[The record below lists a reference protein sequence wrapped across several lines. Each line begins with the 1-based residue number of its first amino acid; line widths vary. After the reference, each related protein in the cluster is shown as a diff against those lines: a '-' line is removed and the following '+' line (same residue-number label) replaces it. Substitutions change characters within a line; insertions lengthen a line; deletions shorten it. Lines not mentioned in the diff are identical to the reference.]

1 MVVTDIVEYTKSR
14 YKIYI
19 EREFAFVLYKGELR
33 LYGVT
38 KDKELANESYEQ
50 IMKEVLP
57 KRAKLRS
64 MNLLKS
70 RDYTRK
76 QLGDKLRSGFYP
88 ETVIEEAL
96 DYVATYRYIDD
107 DRYALSYIRY
117 HSESKSRKSLNT
129 ALLQKGIDKETLN
142 RAWTAWE
149 EEGNRQN
156 EAEQIKKL
164 LEKRKFDCKA
174 ADPKEVQRTYAFLMR
189 KGFSPEMIR
198 KFVKNDRNDDFYL
211 T

>member
-1 MVVTDIVEYTKSR
+1 MIVTDIVEYTKSR

-33 LYGVT
+33 LYGVE
-38 KDKELANESYEQ
+38 KDKELAEESYAR

-70 RDYTRK
+70 REYTRK

-88 ETVIEEAL
+88 EAVIEEAL
-96 DYVATYRYIDD
+96 DYVESYHYIDD

-117 HSESKSRKSLNT
+117 HSESKSRKILDRT
-129 ALLQKGIDKETLN
+129 LLQKGIDKETLSH
-142 RAWTAWE
+142 AWAVWE

-156 EAEQIKKL
+156 EGYLIQKL
-164 LEKRKFDCKA
+164 LEKRKFDCKTA
-174 ADPKEVQRTYAFLMR
+174 EPKEVQKTYAFLMR